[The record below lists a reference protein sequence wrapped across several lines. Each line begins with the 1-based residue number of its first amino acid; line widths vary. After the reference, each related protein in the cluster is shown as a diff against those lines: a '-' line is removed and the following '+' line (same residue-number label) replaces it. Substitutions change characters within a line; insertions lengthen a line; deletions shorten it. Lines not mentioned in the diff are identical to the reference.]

1 MVQQI
6 GVANNLK
13 NMVTVLREVSLDEIR
28 EDAMRAPR
36 LLVFGPT
43 AFDARWLADALLGD
57 ESGDA
62 VSTRELTGTLDDL
75 DRYDAVIV
83 FDPNGEAEPLGLNDR
98 LRSRASAP
106 AIFRLGGLGA
116 HDEAR
121 IEELRLEIVRRLP
134 NRALA
139 IARRFPAM
147 RACAAKAEI
156 DQVSMANAQFALV
169 SNIPSLI
176 PFVGGLAAV
185 GADFI
190 VLTKNQVLLM
200 YKLAAIHGRDLDD
213 QVGILQEIV
222 PVVGTGFIWRSLAR
236 SAATLLPFAAGTIPK
251 VAIAFAGTM
260 AIGRSA
266 DFYYRTNMRPSR
278 EQLEQYIRQAQDL
291 AKRLP
296 LPLPDKDKKD
306 GDKA

>member
-13 NMVTVLREVSLDEIR
+13 NMVSVLREVSLDEIR
-28 EDAMRAPR
+28 DDALNTPR

-43 AFDARWLADALLGD
+43 TFDARWLADALLGED
-57 ESGDA
+57 SGDA

-83 FDPNGEAEPLGLNDR
+83 FDPNGEAEPLGLNER
-98 LRSRASAP
+98 LRARATAP

-116 HDEAR
+116 HEEAR
-121 IEELRLEIVRRLP
+121 IEEMRLEIVRRLP

-176 PFVGGLAAV
+176 PFIGGLAAV
-185 GADFI
+185 GADFV

-200 YKLAAIHGRDLDD
+200 YKLAAIHGRNLDD
-213 QVGILQEIV
+213 QVGLLQEIV
-222 PVVGTGFIWRSLAR
+222 PVVGTGFVWRSLAR
-236 SAATLLPFAAGTIPK
+236 SAATLVPFAAGTIPK

-266 DFYYRTNMRPSR
+266 DFYYRTNRRPSR
-278 EQLEQYIRQAQDL
+278 EQLDQFIRQAQDL
-291 AKRLP
+291 ARRLP
-296 LPLPDKDKKD
+296 LPNRKNGEDS
-306 GDKA
+306 

>member
-13 NMVTVLREVSLDEIR
+13 NMVSVLREVSLDEIR
-28 EDAMRAPR
+28 DDALNTPR

-43 AFDARWLADALLGD
+43 TFDARWLADALLGED
-57 ESGDA
+57 SGDA

-83 FDPNGEAEPLGLNDR
+83 FDPNGEAEPLGLNER
-98 LRSRASAP
+98 LRARATAP

-116 HDEAR
+116 HEEAR
-121 IEELRLEIVRRLP
+121 IEEMRLEIVRRLP

-176 PFVGGLAAV
+176 PFIGGLAAV
-185 GADFI
+185 GADFV

-200 YKLAAIHGRDLDD
+200 YKLAAIHGRNLDD
-213 QVGILQEIV
+213 QVGLLQEIV
-222 PVVGTGFIWRSLAR
+222 PVVGTGFVWRSLAR
-236 SAATLLPFAAGTIPK
+236 SAATLVPFAAGTIPK

-266 DFYYRTNMRPSR
+266 DFYYRTNRRPSR
-278 EQLEQYIRQAQDL
+278 EQLDQFIRQAQDL

-296 LPLPDKDKKD
+296 LPIRKNGADS
-306 GDKA
+306 

>member
-28 EDAMRAPR
+28 EDALRTPR

-43 AFDARWLADALLGD
+43 TFDARWLADALLGD
-57 ESGDA
+57 EAGEA

-75 DRYDAVIV
+75 DRYDAAIV
-83 FDPNGEAEPLGLNDR
+83 FDPNGEAEPLGLNER
-98 LRSRASAP
+98 LRARASAP

-116 HDEAR
+116 HEEVR

-134 NRALA
+134 DRALA

-176 PFVGGLAAV
+176 PFIGGLAAV

-222 PVVGTGFIWRSLAR
+222 PVVGGGFVWRSLAR

-251 VAIAFAGTM
+251 VGIAFAGTM
-260 AIGRSA
+260 AIGRAA
-266 DFYYRTNMRPSR
+266 DFYYRTNRRPSR
-278 EQLEQYIRQAQDL
+278 EQLEQFIRQAQDV

-296 LPLPDKDKKD
+296 LPNRRND
-306 GDKA
+306 GNTPES

>member
-13 NMVTVLREVSLDEIR
+13 HMVSVLREVSFDEIR
-28 EDAMRAPR
+28 DDALRAPR
-36 LLVFGPT
+36 ILVFGPT
-43 AFDARWLADALLGD
+43 TFDARWLADALLGAD
-57 ESGDA
+57 AGDA

-75 DRYDAVIV
+75 DQYDAVIV
-83 FDPNGEAEPLGLNDR
+83 FDPNGEAEPLGLNER
-98 LRSRASAP
+98 LRARATAP
-106 AIFRLGGLGA
+106 TIFRLGGLGS
-116 HDEAR
+116 HEEAR

-176 PFVGGLAAV
+176 PFIGGLAAV
-185 GADFI
+185 GADFV
-190 VLTKNQVLLM
+190 VLTKNQVMLM

-222 PVVGTGFIWRSLAR
+222 PVVGVGFIWRSLAR

-266 DFYYRTNMRPSR
+266 DFYYRTNRRPSR
-278 EQLEQYIRQAQDL
+278 EQLEQFIRQAQDV

-296 LPLPDKDKKD
+296 LPGKKD
-306 GDKA
+306 GEEK